1 MRFGDLTFDERFRY
15 ATDGQGREIPFTPTE
30 SAALALLVG
39 HAGAILPRQ
48 RLLDATQRGDA
59 DALERSVDLLINR
72 LRAKLGDSAR
82 APRYIATRYGE
93 GYRWIAAA
101 VTAAAAAAGPAAP
114 ASADAVYVA
123 IGPAAG
129 PARLR
134 EDPSVRAFLA
144 ALAGAL
150 RDLLPSERGVS
161 LEAGAQAL
169 AAAAFRV
176 EIGLRQDD
184 AGIHCAVALRASAGG
199 RALRADRLV
208 IRPRDPRGPSPNLDP
223 NPNPDPGPDPDPD
236 LDPDLDRAA
245 AACAASIKSEI
256 WRSLAR
262 TQDGHAGPTDE
273 PFELRLH
280 RAAVLLSRTPQ
291 GWLDS
296 VEELEKLRAEHPDD
310 PQTALMWASH
320 LYARLVLD
328 LSSDPA
334 ELEPRIEAHV
344 FQALPH
350 IRDNPMQ
357 MLAAA
362 KLLCFVGRGHLDL
375 AQSLA
380 EEAFAQGTAYASAF
394 AVLGQLKLNR
404 GRLAEAVEDF
414 DQGIELAEPGSE
426 FQVFLLVLKCTT
438 LLAMGDRAA
447 SEAANRRLYETKPLT
462 RMQLGL
468 FLTHP
473 DEALPQDLRQ
483 VLEGLDAV
491 LLRRML
497 AHYDYLF
504 VRRVPDAAGRE
515 RMFRGIVTRMAMHRP
530 GDALPP
536 EVLASAPGLAGIA
549 RGRPV

>member
-1 MRFGDLTFDERFRY
+1 MRYGDLTFDDRFRY
-15 ATDGQGREIPFTPTE
+15 ATDGQGSVTQFTTAE

-39 HAGAILPRQ
+39 HAGSILPRQ

-59 DALERSVDLLINR
+59 DALERSVDLLVNR

-82 APRYIATRYGE
+82 APRYIATSYGE
-93 GYRWIAAA
+93 GYSWIAAA
-101 VTAAAAAAGPAAP
+101 TPALP
-114 ASADAVYVA
+114 ESVYVA
-123 IGPAAG
+123 IGPAVG

-134 EDPSVRAFLA
+134 EASSVRAFLD
-144 ALAGAL
+144 ALADAV
-150 RDLLPSERGVS
+150 RDRLPSERGVS
-161 LEAGAQAL
+161 LEPDAQAR
-169 AAAAFRV
+169 ATAAFCV

-184 AGIHCAVALRASAGG
+184 AGIHCAVALRETAGG

-208 IRPRDPRGPSPNLDP
+208 IGHGAST
-223 NPNPDPGPDPDPD
+223 D
-236 LDPDLDRAA
+236 LGRAA

-256 WRSLAR
+256 WRSLTRA
-262 TQDGHAGPTDE
+262 QDGHAGPTDE

-280 RAAVLLSRTPQ
+280 RATVLLARTPQ
-291 GWLDS
+291 GWLES
-296 VEELEKLRAEHPDD
+296 VEELEKVRAEHPDD

-328 LSSDPA
+328 LASKPA
-334 ELEPRIEAHV
+334 ELEPQIEALV

-350 IRDNPMQ
+350 IRDNPVL

-362 KLLCFVGRGHLDL
+362 KLLCFVGRDHLDL
-375 AQSLA
+375 AEALA
-380 EEAFAQGTAYASAF
+380 DEAFAQGTAYASAF

-426 FQVFLLVLKCTT
+426 FQVFLQVLKCTT
-438 LLAMGDRAA
+438 LVAMGDRDA
-447 SEAANRRLYETKPLT
+447 SEAANRMLYEIKPLT
-462 RMQLGL
+462 RMQLGV

-473 DEALPQDLRQ
+473 DDALPQDLRH
-483 VLEGLDAV
+483 VLESLDAA
-491 LLRRML
+491 LLQRML

-515 RMFRGIVTRMAMHRP
+515 RMFRGIVTRMVAHRP
-530 GDALPP
+530 GDVLPP
-536 EVLASAPGLAGIA
+536 EVFASAPGLADIA
-549 RGRPV
+549 RGQAGSQSAV